1 MTKVELEKCD
11 SKSEMF
17 ILETLKQMEKMVDE
31 KLASLKVATPILFT
45 IITSVVAFLY
55 VDDIADTT
63 LIKLYSGTIGVLLIA
78 FVFLLLSYFG
88 KSFYAPIVM
97 NVEFVFSPYDLTSY
111 CFLTD
116 EKFIENL
123 SIYAA
128 RELSESEL
136 LSANFLKQ
144 KINEYT
150 VKKIYVSIALS
161 VLIVGTAFLA
171 IIFLLGAFAF
181 EG

>member
-55 VDDIADTT
+55 VDDIVDAT

-78 FVFLLLSYFG
+78 FIVLLLSYFV
-88 KSFYAPIVM
+88 KNFYTPTVI
-97 NVEFVFSPYDLTSY
+97 NVELNFSPYDLRSY

-116 EKFIENL
+116 EKFLEKL
-123 SIYAA
+123 SNYAE
-128 RELSESEL
+128 RDLTETEL

-144 KINEYT
+144 KINEYIA
-150 VKKIYVSIALS
+150 KKIFVSIALS
-161 VLIVGTAFLA
+161 ILIIGTVFLA
-171 IIFLLGAFAF
+171 VIFLLGAVVF